1 MTAPPRLHRAQ
12 VFTLLL
18 FSALAFALAFGLAY
32 RQDKIRVAET
42 GQLAWFHFLYA
53 EELKDDMAVID
64 WSKNTGN
71 LSGLRAFQ
79 VKVNSKVVAEGGN
92 RDFLTDP
99 TMEGVLYH
107 FPSGWTYHAISRSY
121 PQDIKEFI
129 LEMNTWPGPLLWGLL
144 FLAAS
149 FLSGCLLA
157 LQTKNSKSPP
167 SIKVPAPASR
177 NEWAGPS
184 LAGSSAVPA
193 PDKNLTKGE
202 PFLLIDHNYVIK
214 QVSAGAAE
222 LLGENLD
229 ALMDRHLLDLMPD
242 PLFIQAIEKAEEIK
256 LSNPFPA
263 RPHLSVFLKPHNH
276 GCLVFL
282 EGLRESKSP

>member
-1 MTAPPRLHRAQ
+1 MTASPLPHRAQ

-18 FSALAFALAFGLAY
+18 FPLLAFALAFELAY
-32 RQDKIRVAET
+32 QQDKIRVAET

-92 RDFLTDP
+92 RDFLTDS
-99 TMEGVLYH
+99 TAEVIRYH
-107 FPSGWTYHAISRSY
+107 FPSGWTYHVTSKSGS
-121 PQDIKEFI
+121 QDLNEFT
-129 LEMNTWPGPLLWGLL
+129 LEINTWPGPFLWGLL
-144 FLAAS
+144 FLAGS

-157 LQTKNSKSPP
+157 FQTKNSKSSP
-167 SIKVPAPASR
+167 SIIVPAPASR
-177 NEWAGPS
+177 KEWTGQS
-184 LAGSSAVPA
+184 LASSSAVPE
-193 PDKNLTKGE
+193 PDKNLPQGE
-202 PFLLIDHNYVIK
+202 SFLLIDKNYMIK
-214 QVSAGAAE
+214 QASAGAAE

-229 ALMDRHLLDLMPD
+229 ALMNRHLLDLMPD
-242 PLFIQAIEKAEEIK
+242 PLFIQAMEKAEEIK
-256 LSNPFPA
+256 LSKPFPE
-263 RPHLSVFLKPHNH
+263 RPHLSVFLKPHSQ

-282 EGLRESKSP
+282 EGPKESKSP